1 MNKYMI
7 MAAISVITLAGA
19 ANAEHHEGNAAHHA
33 KMQAHFDKKF
43 AEVDGNKDGKIS
55 MEEKMSYV
63 KTEFNNHD
71 KNRDGFIDKPEAM
84 AAWHEK
90 KNKMGTRIPAMGIKD
105 GTTAPTVPHVPAPNM
120 PPKQ

>member
-19 ANAEHHEGNAAHHA
+19 ANAEHHEGDKAAHHA

-63 KTEFNNHD
+63 KTEFT
-71 KNRDGFIDKPEAM
+71 KNDTNKDGFVDKQEAM
-84 AAWHEK
+84 AGWHDK
-90 KNKMGTRIPAMGIKD
+90 KAKMGGRMMMDPAGM
-105 GTTAPTVPHVPAPNM
+105 TPPVSVPA
-120 PPKQ
+120 KQ